1 MEMTRRGF
9 LKFAA
14 ASMGTAAAASAGTAG
29 PLSGSASAKAAAAP
43 PLRTKTGRE
52 IPTICAFCSVGC
64 GLLATVEDGQLIEL
78 SGDPNHPINQG
89 ALCAKGSALYNVRNV
104 YEQRPATPGATTE
117 PVLNPRRLT
126 KVLYRAPGGNQWE
139 ERNWDWALAEIAK
152 RVARTRDDSFL
163 ETDYDGITV
172 NRTTGIGV
180 LGGAALDNEECYLV
194 AKLSR
199 ALGVVYLEHQARL

>member
-1 MEMTRRGF
+1 MEMTRRSF
-9 LKFAA
+9 LKYTAA
-14 ASMGTAAAASAGTAG
+14 GLGTAATVGATGLFGRSV
-29 PLSGSASAKAAAAP
+29 PAKAATTV
-43 PLRTKTGRE
+43 PLRTKSGRE
-52 IPTICAFCSVGC
+52 VPTICAFCSVGC
-64 GLLATVEDGQLIEL
+64 GLLATVEDGELIEL

-104 YEQRPATPGATTE
+104 YEQRPATPGAATN

-126 KVLYRAPGGNQWE
+126 KVLYRAPGAEHWE
-139 ERNWDWALAEIAK
+139 ERSWDWAIPEIAK

-163 ETDYDGITV
+163 ENDYDGITV
-172 NRTTGIGV
+172 NRTAGIGV